1 MPPSPP
7 VKDAGRLRIAGLA
20 VEHGVDD
27 FYQGVV
33 PALVPLLV
41 LDQAY
46 TLAQA
51 GGIVL
56 AATLLSSLTQPLFGA
71 IADRRSVPWLRTA
84 GLACAAAGIALTG
97 VLPSYPLVF
106 TAALLSGLGVAAYHP
121 EAARAVRHTGAGDVG
136 MGWFTF
142 GGVVG
147 YAAGPPVATA
157 VLGTLGLSASPLL
170 ALPALAA
177 VALTLRRRQTR
188 TSAPRSEVP
197 SSGIKPA
204 GAVPDDW
211 PRFGLLTVVIV
222 LRSIAYYAIT
232 TFMTLELIGRGN
244 FGLATAVGA
253 LTAFTAVG
261 ALGPL
266 VGGYVTR
273 RFDRVVVILVAY
285 LAAAPALAAVMV
297 APTPLLVL
305 VAAGVLGLVLNVPLP
320 LLTTLGADYLPQ
332 HTGMAAGITL
342 GVAVSVGGLFTPV
355 LGMVADA
362 SGPRAVLLGTIALP
376 AVAGGLTAL
385 LLNRHRSP
393 QPPDSSGGGHGGGPY
408 AHDGTSF
415 EAGHRAVSGSSV
427 ARRFDC

>member
-1 MPPSPP
+1 MNDPRRS
-7 VKDAGRLRIAGLA
+7 RIVALA
-20 VEHGVDD
+20 VEHGIDD

-41 LDQAY
+41 LDQGY

-84 GLACAAAGIALTG
+84 GLALAAAGIALTG

-106 TAALLSGLGVAAYHP
+106 AAALLSGLGVAAYHP
-121 EAARAVRHTGAGDVG
+121 EAARAVHHTGAGDVG

-157 VLGTLGLSASPLL
+157 VLGTLGLSATPLL
-170 ALPALAA
+170 ALPAVAA
-177 VALTLRRRQTR
+177 VALAVRRHQRR
-188 TSAPRSEVP
+188 ASAPESDVSRADM
-197 SSGIKPA
+197 KPA
-204 GAVPDDW
+204 GAAPDDW
-211 PRFGLLTVVIV
+211 PRFALLTLVIV
-222 LRSIAYYAIT
+222 IRSIAYYAIT
-232 TFMTLELIGRGN
+232 TFMTLELLGRGT
-244 FGLATAVGA
+244 FGLATAVAA

-266 VGGYVTR
+266 VGGYLTR
-273 RFDRVVVILVAY
+273 RFDRVLVIVVAY
-285 LAAAPALAAVMV
+285 LAAAPALTAVLV

-305 VAAGVLGLVLNVPLP
+305 VAAGVLGLLLNLPLP
-320 LLTTLGADYLPQ
+320 LLTTLGAAYLPR
-332 HTGMAAGITL
+332 HTGMAAGVTL

-362 SGPRAVLLGTIALP
+362 TGPRAVLLGTIALP
-376 AVAGGLTAL
+376 AVAAGLAAL
-385 LLNRHRSP
+385 LLRRP
-393 QPPDSSGGGHGGGPY
+393 RRDQPEESAGGGDGQGSCAGGASAVP
-408 AHDGTSF
+408 S
-415 EAGHRAVSGSSV
+415 GHVV
-427 ARRFDC
+427 ARR

>member
-1 MPPSPP
+1 M
-7 VKDAGRLRIAGLA
+7 KGTGRSRIVGLA

-56 AATLLSSLTQPLFGA
+56 AATLLSSLTQPFFGA
-71 IADRRSVPWLRTA
+71 VADHRAVPWLRTA
-84 GLACAAAGIALTG
+84 GLAFAAAGIALTG
-97 VLPSYPLVF
+97 ILSSYPLVF
-106 TAALLSGLGVAAYHP
+106 AAALLSGLGVAAYHP
-121 EAARAVRHTGAGDVG
+121 EAARAVHHTGTGDVG

-157 VLGTLGLSASPLL
+157 VLGTLGLSASPVL
-170 ALPALAA
+170 ALPAVAV
-177 VALTLRRRQTR
+177 VALALRRNQRR
-188 TSAPRSEVP
+188 TSAPGSDVSRVHV
-197 SSGIKPA
+197 KPA
-204 GAVPDDW
+204 GGAPDDW
-211 PRFGLLTVVIV
+211 PRFGLLTLVIV
-222 LRSIAYYAIT
+222 IRSIAYYAIT
-232 TFMTLELIGRGN
+232 TFMTLELIGRGT

-266 VGGYVTR
+266 VGGYLTR

-285 LAAAPALAAVMV
+285 LAAAPALAAVLV
-297 APTPLLVL
+297 APTPALVL
-305 VAAGVLGLVLNVPLP
+305 AAAGVLGLLLNVPLP

-332 HTGMAAGITL
+332 HTGIAAGITL

-355 LGMVADA
+355 LGMVADV
-362 SGPRAVLLGTIALP
+362 SGPRAVLLGTVALP
-376 AVAGGLTAL
+376 AAAGALAAL
-385 LLNRHRSP
+385 LLTRRRSR
-393 QPPDSSGGGHGGGPY
+393 QPPDSSGAGQGGGTAERRRPQLGTAASEPHRR
-408 AHDGTSF
+408 AHP
-415 EAGHRAVSGSSV
+415 AGAG
-427 ARRFDC
+427 

>member
-1 MPPSPP
+1 MQAAPQ
-7 VKDAGRLRIAGLA
+7 VTDTGRSRIVGLA

-71 IADRRSVPWLRTA
+71 IADRRAVPWLRTA
-84 GLACAAAGIALTG
+84 GLAFAAAGIALTG

-106 TAALLSGLGVAAYHP
+106 AAALLSGLGVAAYHP
-121 EAARAVRHTGAGDVG
+121 EAARAVHHSGAGDVG

-157 VLGTLGLSASPLL
+157 VLGTLGLSATPLL
-170 ALPALAA
+170 ALPAVAA
-177 VALTLRRRQTR
+177 VTLALRRHQQRIA
-188 TSAPRSEVP
+188 SPRSDV
-197 SSGIKPA
+197 SPA
-204 GAVPDDW
+204 DTQSIGRGPDDW
-211 PRFGLLTVVIV
+211 PRFALLTLVIV
-222 LRSIAYYAIT
+222 IRSIAYYAIT
-232 TFMTLELIGRGN
+232 TFMTLELIGRGT

-261 ALGPL
+261 AVGPL

-273 RFDRVVVILVAY
+273 RFDRVLVIVAAY
-285 LAAAPALAAVMV
+285 VAAAPALAAVLV
-297 APTPLLVL
+297 APSPVLVL
-305 VAAGVLGLVLNVPLP
+305 IAAGLLGLVLNVPLP
-320 LLTTLGADYLPQ
+320 LLTTLGATYLPQ
-332 HTGMAAGITL
+332 HTGMAAGVTL
-342 GVAVSVGGLFTPV
+342 GVAVSVGGLFTPL
-355 LGMVADA
+355 LGMVADV
-362 SGPRAVLLGTIALP
+362 SGPRAVLLGTVTLP
-376 AVAGGLTAL
+376 AVAAGLAAL
-385 LLNRHRSP
+385 LLIRRRP
-393 QPPDSSGGGHGGGPY
+393 QLPTDIAGAGHGGQLAKSG
-408 AHDGTSF
+408 A
-415 EAGHRAVSGSSV
+415 EAAP
-427 ARRFDC
+427 D